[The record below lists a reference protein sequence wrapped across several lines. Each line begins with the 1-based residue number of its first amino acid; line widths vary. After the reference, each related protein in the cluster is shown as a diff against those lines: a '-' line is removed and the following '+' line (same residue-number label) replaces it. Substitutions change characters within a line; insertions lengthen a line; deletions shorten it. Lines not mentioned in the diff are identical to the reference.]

1 MRFIEYLF
9 IFFSLQSLLISI
21 LFMVNPRGDRLANR
35 IFALIL
41 ILFSYD
47 LFYSVLYSSRFN
59 LILYTQLN
67 FTFILL
73 LSLYGPLFYFY
84 LRRVSYGK
92 GLVWKDLFHLLPFIL
107 LNLMY
112 LRFFMLSTEKKIE
125 VLLNGQYVDYTIN
138 SKWNYL
144 IITTVLFS
152 YGILNL
158 IGFRKA
164 YQGDFEMKIWI
175 KYISRGFFLFTL
187 AHVVF
192 CSVTYLKPNFS
203 GYSFDYFIPVVLV
216 DLIGTVLY
224 FAFIHPSVFHLRTSN
239 KKLVTIVKYGK
250 SGLTKEF
257 SLEMKEKLEVLMK
270 SEKPF
275 LNPEIRLDELAKMLD
290 VSRNHASQIINEH
303 FSMNFFEFINYYRI
317 GVAKELLSS
326 RTRDVSVTDVAFQSG
341 FNNRISFYKAFK
353 KFEGTSPSEFKSKR
367 SLQKSVDDH
376 RYAHLS

>member
-1 MRFIEYLF
+1 MNFIEYLF

-21 LFMVNPRGDRLANR
+21 LFMVNPKGDRLANR
-35 IFALIL
+35 IFAFIL

-47 LFYSVLYSSRFN
+47 LFYSVLHSSRFD
-59 LILYTQLN
+59 LILYAQLN

-84 LRRVSYGK
+84 LRRISYGK
-92 GLVWKDLFHLLPFIL
+92 GLVWKDLFHSLPFIL
-107 LNLMY
+107 LNFMY
-112 LRFFMLSTEKKIE
+112 RRFFMLPTEKKIE

-144 IITTVLFS
+144 MIVTILFS

-158 IGFRKA
+158 IGFKKA
-164 YQGDFEMKIWI
+164 YRGDFEMKIWI
-175 KYISRGFFLFTL
+175 KYIRRGFFLFTL
-187 AHVVF
+187 VHVAF
-192 CSVTYLKPNFS
+192 CSAIYLYPNFS
-203 GYSFDYFIPVVLV
+203 KYSFDYFIAVVLV
-216 DLIGTVLY
+216 ELIGIVLY
-224 FAFIHPSVFHLRTSN
+224 FAFVQPSIFHRGTPN
-239 KKLVTIVKYGK
+239 KKLAPIVKYGK
-250 SGLTKEF
+250 SGLTEEF

-290 VSRNHASQIINEH
+290 VSRNHTSQIINEH

-317 GVAKELLSS
+317 GVAKQLLSS
-326 RTRDVSVTDVAFQSG
+326 GTSYVSVTDVAFQSG

-353 KFEGTSPSEFKSKR
+353 KFEGTSPSEFKPKR
-367 SLQKSVDDH
+367 SLQKSVGDH
-376 RYAHLS
+376 RYTQVN